1 MNPQPGLIEAVSDG
15 DLTRTRALLSSGSTP
30 NCFDAEG
37 RTPLI
42 LAIQSAG
49 LVVPVARQRRGFF
62 ARLLFGRAESPP
74 QSSGDTDMIR
84 ALLEAGARHDLKSF
98 NDWAP
103 LMHAARWG
111 NVGACE
117 ALLAAGADPD
127 LQNFKGRTALMIAA
141 YHLHEAALALLIE
154 RGTRHD
160 QADADGRTAVDFL
173 RSRAR
178 DRAQIERCG
187 RLLRR
192 AGVKPGRGGRS
203 GLLWWL
209 KTLPGLRQVTA
220 TVRYIRRLAKHFT
233 EDELTQARNPPL
245 ESRRFL
251 IAASLVSLFSVCLLH
266 WSLGVLLVVV
276 AGAGLLLYAFPSILQ
291 LFYLLL
297 TPRSRKASANVGDSD
312 PGSAPP
318 AGTGQLDAVSNF
330 MRLGWGSLTDMVRA
344 REVRLRHVGSHLA
357 SIGLAAGIVL
367 TVVSLG
373 GQRTGQPT
381 LDSVF
386 GPVVDLGQRL
396 KKPIEGH
403 EAWLWGTN
411 TFLPLAIVLI
421 ALALERSL
429 RNGRLRKHQSRKDEV
444 AGEINATLAEQTSR
458 QGSETEAFV
467 LYLRTFGVTGKL
479 SLGGVDFETAI
490 AYNLAPMLPMIALG
504 DPGEAVGAGR
514 ILTTD
519 EHWKQEILRLVEH
532 SSLIMLIP
540 SSREGTMWEIATLKE
555 TNYFDKTIF
564 AMPPEVPFDGGS
576 YSSDWNE
583 AAAALASWGLEIPPH
598 YRDGLLFKLGA
609 DGRFLEHAP
618 LQAEQF
624 LVELQ
629 LASSGGE
636 GDDGEGGDDIDEDG
650 GDDAD
655 GDGDG
660 DGDGGGGGNGGGDGG
675 SDGGGGDGG
684 G

>member
-1 MNPQPGLIEAVSDG
+1 M
-15 DLTRTRALLSSGSTP
+15 
-30 NCFDAEG
+30 
-37 RTPLI
+37 
-42 LAIQSAG
+42 
-49 LVVPVARQRRGFF
+49 
-62 ARLLFGRAESPP
+62 
-74 QSSGDTDMIR
+74 
-84 ALLEAGARHDLKSF
+84 
-98 NDWAP
+98 
-103 LMHAARWG
+103 
-111 NVGACE
+111 
-117 ALLAAGADPD
+117 
-127 LQNFKGRTALMIAA
+127 
-141 YHLHEAALALLIE
+141 
-154 RGTRHD
+154 
-160 QADADGRTAVDFL
+160 
-173 RSRAR
+173 
-178 DRAQIERCG
+178 
-187 RLLRR
+187 
-192 AGVKPGRGGRS
+192 
-203 GLLWWL
+203 
-209 KTLPGLRQVTA
+209 
-220 TVRYIRRLAKHFT
+220 
-233 EDELTQARNPPL
+233 
-245 ESRRFL
+245 
-251 IAASLVSLFSVCLLH
+251 SLFSVSLLR
-266 WSLGVLLVVV
+266 WPLGVLLVVV

-291 LFYLLL
+291 IFYLLL

-373 GQRTGQPT
+373 
-381 LDSVF
+381 
-386 GPVVDLGQRL
+386 PVVDLGQRL
-396 KKPIEGH
+396 KTPIEGH
-403 EAWLWGTN
+403 EAWLN
-411 TFLPLAIVLI
+411 AFLPLAIVLI
-421 ALALERSL
+421 ALALERRL
-429 RNGRLRKHQSRKDEV
+429 RNGRLRKHQSWKDEV
-444 AGEINATLAEQTSR
+444 AGEINAALAEQTSR

-490 AYNLAPMLPMIALG
+490 AYNLAPKLPMIALG
-504 DPGEAVGAGR
+504 HPGEAVGAGR

-519 EHWKQEILRLVEH
+519 EQWKQEILRLVEH

-629 LASSGGE
+629 LASSRGE
-636 GDDGEGGDDIDEDG
+636 GDDGEGGDDIDGDG

-655 GDGDG
+655 GDGG
-660 DGDGGGGGNGGGDGG
+660 GDGGGGGNGGGDGG